1 MSQEGTLSTYLFYF
15 ELQGD
20 CLDTFRTQIFTGC
33 AVLWWEILCWAVW
46 FGCRDGI
53 KLWKVLGFI
62 RVCRSCPLED
72 KFASS
77 SYKELTAY
85 GALVYVRVGL
95 LIVEQQQQQQS
106 VAVRI
111 YIEHVFLTRPLITKH
126 ESNSRL
132 YFTIVELLPFQQLMV
147 IQNNKQD
154 LVNVIKQFNM
164 FKLP

>member
-1 MSQEGTLSTYLFYF
+1 
-15 ELQGD
+15 
-20 CLDTFRTQIFTGC
+20 
-33 AVLWWEILCWAVW
+33 
-46 FGCRDGI
+46 
-53 KLWKVLGFI
+53 VLGFI
-62 RVCRSCPLED
+62 RVCRSCPLDD

-95 LIVEQQQQQQS
+95 LIVEQQQQQS

-126 ESNSRL
+126 ESNPWL

-154 LVNVIKQFNM
+154 LVNVIKQFNV